1 MLSIINSTALH
12 GLAGHIVKVEVDVSN
27 GLPCFDLV
35 GLPDVAV
42 RESRDRVRAAIKN
55 SGFEFPV
62 KRITVN
68 LAPADIKKEG
78 PMYDLAIAVGV
89 LAATGQIDPEKC
101 GPLVFIGELSLKG
114 DVRGVAG
121 VLPNVL
127 AAVENG
133 FTSVVVPRENAGEA
147 ALVRSAGIYPVSSL
161 NQLSYFLT
169 GEEEIFPYTPDE
181 NEHRPGR
188 DNRYPDFSEVKG
200 QYAARRALEVAA
212 AGGHN
217 VLMTGSPGSGKT
229 MLARCLPGIMP
240 DLSFEEALETTKI
253 YSLAGLL
260 KPGQAMIT
268 ERPYRAPH
276 HSASSIALVGGG
288 KYPRP
293 GEISLAHNGILF
305 LDEMPEF
312 HKDAL
317 EALRQPLEDGTV
329 TISRINASLSYPARL
344 MLIGSCNPCPCGYH
358 GDTLKDCNCT
368 PLQVQRYMGRIS
380 GPLLDRIDI
389 IIDVPRVTFDEL
401 ADSQPGETSEAI
413 KKRVEAARAIQRER
427 FKNSGTGCN
436 ANMTGSVVRKNCLLS
451 REASSLLKSA
461 FKQLKLSAR
470 SHDRVLKVARTVAD
484 LAGSERIQAEHL
496 AEAVQYRREMQG
508 G

>member
-1 MLSIINSTALH
+1 M
-12 GLAGHIVKVEVDVSN
+12 
-27 GLPCFDLV
+27 
-35 GLPDVAV
+35 AV

-101 GPLVFIGELSLKG
+101 GPHVFIGELSLKG

-169 GEEEIFPYTPDE
+169 GEEEIFPYIPDE

-260 KPGQAMIT
+260 KPGRAMIT

-401 ADSQPGETSEAI
+401 ADSQAGETSEAI

-427 FKNSGTGCN
+427 FKNSGTGYN

-496 AEAVQYRREMQG
+496 AEAVQYRREKQG